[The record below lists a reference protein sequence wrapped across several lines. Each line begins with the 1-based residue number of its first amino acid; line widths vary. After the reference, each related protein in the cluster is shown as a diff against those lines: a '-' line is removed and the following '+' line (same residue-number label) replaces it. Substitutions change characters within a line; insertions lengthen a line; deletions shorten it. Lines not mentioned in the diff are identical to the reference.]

1 MQDQDATD
9 PAAGDDVRVGDL
21 GVAEATE
28 DGEAFELED
37 DAEDDGEGDSPA
49 PAADP
54 ADDPADGDLEDVEF
68 DGRTFRVPQALK
80 GALMMHADYTR
91 KTQEV
96 AAHRQDL
103 EQRAEALAQHA
114 QAMEASFHDRARLVL
129 IDQTLAGHED
139 LDWDA
144 WEAQDP
150 QGSHALL
157 RQHIQLKEARAE
169 LSARL
174 RRDEDEQALSQQRSR
189 AALAQEGHAVLS
201 RDIPGWGADL
211 QAKLAQAG
219 QDEFGFTAEEL
230 SQVLD
235 PRLIKLLHAAWEGRR
250 SQAEFSQA
258 QRHLRA
264 QTARPANQVGGNAQA
279 ARDPKRMSTEDW
291 MRHRN
296 DQLKK
301 KGR

>member
-1 MQDQDATD
+1 MHDQDATN
-9 PAAGDDVRVGDL
+9 PAAGEDLRADDL
-21 GVAEATE
+21 GVAEAAE
-28 DGEAFELED
+28 DGDDFELDDGEA
-37 DAEDDGEGDSPA
+37 DGEGEDPPPAEASPVE
-49 PAADP
+49 
-54 ADDPADGDLEDVEF
+54 DLEDIEF
-68 DGRTFRVPQALK
+68 DGRTFRVPTALK

-103 EQRAEALAQHA
+103 EERADALAQQA
-114 QAMEASFHDRARLVL
+114 WAMEESFHDRARLVL
-129 IDQTLAGHED
+129 IDQTLAGYDD
-139 LDWDA
+139 LDWEA
-144 WEAQDP
+144 WEAEDP
-150 QGSHALL
+150 QGSQALL

-169 LSARL
+169 LVDRL
-174 RRDEDEQALSQQRSR
+174 RRDEDEQVLSQQRTR
-189 AALAQEGHAVLS
+189 AMLAQEGHAVLS
-201 RDIPGWGADL
+201 REIPGWGADL
-211 QAKLAQAG
+211 QAKLAQVA
-219 QDEFGFTAEEL
+219 QEEFGFTAGEL

-250 SQAEFSQA
+250 SQAQFTQA

-264 QTARPANQVGGNAQA
+264 QTARPASQVGGNAQA
-279 ARDPKRMSTEDW
+279 ARDPRRMSTEDW